1 MCLMEELATDFGLV
15 EGPTWIKDKGLLFSD
30 VIKGGVYLLD
40 DSNNISTIVAHRR
53 GIGGIAVHEKNG
65 LVVGGRNISYK
76 SFTGDK
82 TTTLLSNDV
91 TEVALGFNDLTTD
104 SKGRVYVG
112 SVAFKVFSD
121 EEMIP
126 GHLHVIDVDGSVR
139 TISDGVML
147 SNGLG
152 FSPDGKTLYHSD
164 ARDAVVRQ
172 YAVSPDGDV
181 SDWKPFVKTNNG
193 HPDGL
198 AVAEDGSVWI
208 AMAYGARVDV
218 FESNGALRAS
228 LPVPLPMVTSVC
240 FGGPDLKDLYVVT
253 GSRGG
258 PSDSCGTI
266 FRTRVEVPG
275 LPISDAKVSLED

>member
-1 MCLMEELATDFGLV
+1 MEELATGFGLV
-15 EGPTWIKDKGLLFSD
+15 EGPTWINDRGLLFSD

-40 DSNNISTIVAHRR
+40 HLNNVSPIVEHRR
-53 GIGGIAVHEKNG
+53 GIGGIAIHQENG
-65 LVVGGRNISYK
+65 LIVGGRNIAYK

-82 TTTLLSNDV
+82 TTILLSNDV
-91 TEVALGFNDLTTD
+91 TEDALGFNDLTTD

-121 EEMIP
+121 DEMIP
-126 GHLHVIDVDGSVR
+126 GHLHMIDVDGSVR

-147 SNGLG
+147 TNGLG
-152 FSPDGKTLYHSD
+152 FSPDGRTLYHAD

-172 YAVSPDGDV
+172 YEVSPDGNV
-181 SDWKPFVKTNNG
+181 SDWKPFVQANNG

-208 AMAYGARVDV
+208 AMAYGSRVDV
-218 FESNGALRAS
+218 FESNGALRES

-258 PSDSCGTI
+258 PSDICGTI
-266 FRTRVEVPG
+266 FRMRVDVRG
-275 LPISDAKVSLED
+275 LPISQAKVSLGS

>member
-1 MCLMEELATDFGLV
+1 MEELATGFGLV
-15 EGPTWIKDKGLLFSD
+15 EGPTWINDKGLLFSD

-40 DSNNISTIVAHRR
+40 HLNNVLPIVEHRR
-53 GIGGIAVHEKNG
+53 GIGGIAIHQENG
-65 LVVGGRNISYK
+65 LIVGGRNIAYK

-82 TTTLLSNDV
+82 TTILLSNDV
-91 TEVALGFNDLTTD
+91 TEDAVGFNDLTTD

-121 EEMIP
+121 DEMIP
-126 GHLHVIDVDGSVR
+126 GHLHMIDVDGSVR

-147 SNGLG
+147 TNGLG
-152 FSPDGKTLYHSD
+152 FSPDGRTLYHAD

-172 YAVSPDGDV
+172 YEVSPDGNV
-181 SDWKPFVKTNNG
+181 SDWKPFVQANNG

-208 AMAYGARVDV
+208 AMAYGSRVDV
-218 FESNGALRAS
+218 FESNGALRES

-258 PSDSCGTI
+258 PSDICGTI
-266 FRTRVEVPG
+266 FRMRVDVPG
-275 LPISDAKVSLED
+275 LPISEAKVSLGS

>member
-1 MCLMEELATDFGLV
+1 MEELATGFGLV
-15 EGPTWIKDKGLLFSD
+15 EGPTWINDRGLLFSD

-40 DSNNISTIVAHRR
+40 HLNNVSPIVEHRR
-53 GIGGIAVHEKNG
+53 GIGGIAIHQENG
-65 LVVGGRNISYK
+65 LIVGGRNIAYK

-82 TTTLLSNDV
+82 TTILLSNDV
-91 TEVALGFNDLTTD
+91 IEDAVGFNDLTTD

-121 EEMIP
+121 DEMIP

-147 SNGLG
+147 TNGLG
-152 FSPDGKTLYHSD
+152 FSPDGRTLYHAD

-172 YAVSPDGDV
+172 YEVSPDGNV
-181 SDWKPFVKTNNG
+181 SDWKPFVQANNG

-208 AMAYGARVDV
+208 AMAYGSRVDV
-218 FESNGALRAS
+218 FESNGALRES

-240 FGGPDLKDLYVVT
+240 FGGAELKDLYVVT

-258 PSDSCGTI
+258 PSDICGTI
-266 FRTRVEVPG
+266 FRTRVDVPG
-275 LPISDAKVSLED
+275 LPISEAKVSLGS

>member
-1 MCLMEELATDFGLV
+1 MEELATGFGLV
-15 EGPTWIKDKGLLFSD
+15 EGPTWINDKGLLFSD

-40 DSNNISTIVAHRR
+40 HLNNVLPIVEHRR
-53 GIGGIAVHEKNG
+53 GIGGIAIHQENG
-65 LVVGGRNISYK
+65 LIVGGRNIAYK

-82 TTTLLSNDV
+82 TTILLSNDV
-91 TEVALGFNDLTTD
+91 TEDALGFNDLTTD

-121 EEMIP
+121 DEMIP
-126 GHLHVIDVDGSVR
+126 GHLHMIDVDGSVR
-139 TISDGVML
+139 TISDGVL
-147 SNGLG
+147 LTNGLG
-152 FSPDGKTLYHSD
+152 FSPDGRTLYHAD

-172 YAVSPDGDV
+172 YEVSPDGNV
-181 SDWKPFVKTNNG
+181 SDWKPFVQANNG

-208 AMAYGARVDV
+208 AMAYGSRVDV
-218 FESNGALRAS
+218 FESNGALRES

-258 PSDSCGTI
+258 PSATCGTI
-266 FRTRVEVPG
+266 FRTRVDIPG
-275 LPISDAKVSLED
+275 LPISEAKVSLGN

>member
-1 MCLMEELATDFGLV
+1 MEELATGFGLV
-15 EGPTWIKDKGLLFSD
+15 EGPTWINDRGLLFSD

-40 DSNNISTIVAHRR
+40 HLNNVLPIVEHRR
-53 GIGGIAVHEKNG
+53 GIGGIAIHQENG
-65 LVVGGRNISYK
+65 LIVGGRNIAYK

-82 TTTLLSNDV
+82 TTILLSNDV
-91 TEVALGFNDLTTD
+91 TEDALGFNDLTTD

-121 EEMIP
+121 DEMIP

-147 SNGLG
+147 TNGLG
-152 FSPDGKTLYHSD
+152 FSHDGRTLYHAD

-172 YAVSPDGDV
+172 YEVSPDGNV
-181 SDWKPFVKTNNG
+181 SDWKPFVQANNG

-208 AMAYGARVDV
+208 AMAYGSRVDV
-218 FESNGALRAS
+218 FESNGALRES

-258 PSDSCGTI
+258 PSDICGTI
-266 FRTRVEVPG
+266 FRMRVDVPG
-275 LPISDAKVSLED
+275 LPISEAKVSLGS

>member
-1 MCLMEELATDFGLV
+1 MEELATGFGLV
-15 EGPTWIKDKGLLFSD
+15 EGPTWINDRGLLFSD

-40 DSNNISTIVAHRR
+40 HLNNVSPIVEHRR
-53 GIGGIAVHEKNG
+53 GVGGIAIHQENG
-65 LVVGGRNISYK
+65 LIVGGKNIAYK

-82 TTTLLSNDV
+82 TTILLSNDV

-121 EEMIP
+121 DEMIP
-126 GHLHVIDVDGSVR
+126 GHLHMIDVDGSVR

-147 SNGLG
+147 TNGLG
-152 FSPDGKTLYHSD
+152 FSPDGRTLYHAD

-172 YAVSPDGDV
+172 YEVSPDGNV
-181 SDWKPFVKTNNG
+181 SDWKPFVQANNG

-208 AMAYGARVDV
+208 AMAYGSRVDV
-218 FESNGALRAS
+218 FESNGALRES

-258 PSDSCGTI
+258 PSDICGTI
-266 FRTRVEVPG
+266 FRMRVDVRG
-275 LPISDAKVSLED
+275 LPISQAKVSLGS

>member
-1 MCLMEELATDFGLV
+1 MEELATGFGLV
-15 EGPTWIKDKGLLFSD
+15 EGPTWVNDTGLLFSD

-40 DSNNISTIVAHRR
+40 HLNNVSTIVEYRR
-53 GIGGIAVHEKNG
+53 GIGGIAIHEENG
-65 LVVGGRNISYK
+65 LIVGGKNIAYK

-82 TTTLLSNDV
+82 TTILLSNDV

-104 SKGRVYVG
+104 SRGRVYVG

-121 EEMIP
+121 DEMIP

-147 SNGLG
+147 TNGLG
-152 FSPDGKTLYHSD
+152 FSPDGRTLYHAD

-172 YAVSPDGDV
+172 YEVSSDGNV
-181 SDWKPFVKTNNG
+181 SDWKPFVQANNG

-218 FESNGALRAS
+218 FESNGALRES

-240 FGGPDLKDLYVVT
+240 FGGPDLKDLYVVS

-258 PSDSCGTI
+258 PSDTCGTI
-266 FRTRVEVPG
+266 FRTRVDIPG
-275 LPISDAKVSLED
+275 LPISEAKVSLGN

>member
-1 MCLMEELATDFGLV
+1 MEELATGFGLV
-15 EGPTWIKDKGLLFSD
+15 EGPTWINDKGLLFSD

-40 DSNNISTIVAHRR
+40 HLNNVLPIVEHRR
-53 GIGGIAVHEKNG
+53 GIGGIAIHQENG
-65 LVVGGRNISYK
+65 LIVGGRNIAYK

-82 TTTLLSNDV
+82 TTILLSNDV
-91 TEVALGFNDLTTD
+91 TEDALGFNDLTTD

-121 EEMIP
+121 DEMIP

-147 SNGLG
+147 TNGLG
-152 FSPDGKTLYHSD
+152 FSPDGRTLYHAD

-172 YAVSPDGDV
+172 YEVSPDGNV
-181 SDWKPFVKTNNG
+181 SDWKPFVQANNG

-208 AMAYGARVDV
+208 AMAYGSRVDV
-218 FESNGALRAS
+218 FESNGALRES

-258 PSDSCGTI
+258 PSDICGTI
-266 FRTRVEVPG
+266 FRMRVDVPG
-275 LPISDAKVSLED
+275 LPISKDKVSLGS

>member
-1 MCLMEELATDFGLV
+1 MEELVTGFGLV
-15 EGPTWIKDKGLLFSD
+15 EGPTWINDRGLLFSD

-40 DSNNISTIVAHRR
+40 HLNNVSPIVEHRR
-53 GIGGIAVHEKNG
+53 GIGGIAIHQENG
-65 LVVGGRNISYK
+65 LIVGGRNIAYK

-82 TTTLLSNDV
+82 TTILLSNDV
-91 TEVALGFNDLTTD
+91 TEDALGFNDLTTD

-121 EEMIP
+121 DEMIP

-147 SNGLG
+147 TNGLG
-152 FSPDGKTLYHSD
+152 FSPDGRTLYHAD

-172 YAVSPDGDV
+172 YEVSPDGNV
-181 SDWKPFVKTNNG
+181 SDWKPFVQANNG

-208 AMAYGARVDV
+208 AMAYGSRVDV
-218 FESNGALRAS
+218 FESNGALRES

-240 FGGPDLKDLYVVT
+240 FGGPDLSDLYVVT

-258 PSDSCGTI
+258 TSDICGTI
-266 FRTRVEVPG
+266 FRMRVDVPG
-275 LPISDAKVSLED
+275 LPISEAKVSLGS

>member
-1 MCLMEELATDFGLV
+1 MEELATGFGLV
-15 EGPTWIKDKGLLFSD
+15 EGPTWINDKGLLFSD

-40 DSNNISTIVAHRR
+40 HLNNVLPIVEHRR
-53 GIGGIAVHEKNG
+53 GIGGIAIHQENG
-65 LVVGGRNISYK
+65 LIVGGRNIAYK

-82 TTTLLSNDV
+82 TTILLSNDV

-121 EEMIP
+121 DEMIP
-126 GHLHVIDVDGSVR
+126 GHLHLIDVDGSVR

-147 SNGLG
+147 TNGLG
-152 FSPDGKTLYHSD
+152 FSPDGRTLYHAD

-172 YAVSPDGDV
+172 YEVSPDGNV
-181 SDWKPFVKTNNG
+181 SDWKPFVQANNG

-208 AMAYGARVDV
+208 AMAYGSRVDV
-218 FESNGALRAS
+218 FEGSGVLRKS

-240 FGGPDLKDLYVVT
+240 FGGRDLKDLYVVT

-258 PSDSCGTI
+258 PSDVCGTI
-266 FRTRVEVPG
+266 FRTRVDIPG
-275 LPISDAKVSLED
+275 LPISEAKVSLGN

>member
-1 MCLMEELATDFGLV
+1 MEELATGFGLV
-15 EGPTWIKDKGLLFSD
+15 EGPTWINDRGLLFSD

-40 DSNNISTIVAHRR
+40 HLNNVSPVVEHRR
-53 GIGGIAVHEKNG
+53 GIGGIAIHQENG
-65 LVVGGRNISYK
+65 LIVGGRNIAYK
-76 SFTGDK
+76 SFTGD
-82 TTTLLSNDV
+82 TTTILLSNDV
-91 TEVALGFNDLTTD
+91 TEDALGFNDLTTD

-121 EEMIP
+121 DEMIP

-147 SNGLG
+147 TNGLG
-152 FSPDGKTLYHSD
+152 FSPDGRTLYHAD

-172 YAVSPDGDV
+172 YEVSPDGNV
-181 SDWKPFVKTNNG
+181 SDWKPFVQANNG

-208 AMAYGARVDV
+208 AMAYGSRVDV
-218 FESNGALRAS
+218 FESNGALRES

-258 PSDSCGTI
+258 PSDICGTI
-266 FRTRVEVPG
+266 FRMRVDVRG
-275 LPISDAKVSLED
+275 LPISQA

>member
-1 MCLMEELATDFGLV
+1 MEQLATDFGLV

-40 DSNNISTIVAHRR
+40 GSNNISTIVAHRR

-266 FRTRVEVPG
+266 FRTRLDVPG
-275 LPISDAKVSLED
+275 LPISDAKVSLQN

>member
-1 MCLMEELATDFGLV
+1 MEELATGFGLV
-15 EGPTWIKDKGLLFSD
+15 EGPTWINDTGLLFSD

-40 DSNNISTIVAHRR
+40 HLNNVSTIVEYRR
-53 GIGGIAVHEKNG
+53 GIGGIAIHEENG
-65 LVVGGRNISYK
+65 LIVGGKNIAYK

-82 TTTLLSNDV
+82 TTILLSNDV

-121 EEMIP
+121 DEMIP
-126 GHLHVIDVDGSVR
+126 GHLHLIDVDGSVR

-147 SNGLG
+147 TNGLG
-152 FSPDGKTLYHSD
+152 FSPDGRTLYHAD

-172 YAVSPDGDV
+172 YEVSPDGNV
-181 SDWKPFVKTNNG
+181 SDWKPFVQANNG

-208 AMAYGARVDV
+208 AMAYGSRVDV
-218 FESNGALRAS
+218 FESNGALRES

-258 PSDSCGTI
+258 PSATCGTI
-266 FRTRVEVPG
+266 FRTRVDIPG
-275 LPISDAKVSLED
+275 LPISEAKVSLGN

>member
-1 MCLMEELATDFGLV
+1 MEELATGFGLV

-30 VIKGGVYLLD
+30 VIRGGVYLLE
-40 DSNNISTIVAHRR
+40 DSNNISTILEHRR
-53 GIGGIAVHEKNG
+53 GIGGIALHEKNG
-65 LVVGGRNISYK
+65 LIVGGRNISYK
-76 SFTGDK
+76 SFTSDK
-82 TTTLLSNDV
+82 TTILLSNDV

-104 SKGRVYVG
+104 SKGRIYVG

-139 TISDGVML
+139 TISDGVVL

-266 FRTRVEVPG
+266 FRTRLDVPG
-275 LPISDAKVSLED
+275 LPISDAKVSLEN

>member
-1 MCLMEELATDFGLV
+1 MEELATGFGLV
-15 EGPTWIKDKGLLFSD
+15 EGPTWINDTGLLFSD

-40 DSNNISTIVAHRR
+40 HLNNVLPIVEHRR
-53 GIGGIAVHEKNG
+53 GIGGIAIHQENG
-65 LVVGGRNISYK
+65 LIVGGRNIAYK

-82 TTTLLSNDV
+82 TTILLSNDV
-91 TEVALGFNDLTTD
+91 TEDALGFNDLTTD

-121 EEMIP
+121 DEMIP

-147 SNGLG
+147 TNGLG
-152 FSPDGKTLYHSD
+152 FSPDGRTLYHAD

-172 YAVSPDGDV
+172 YEVSPDGNV
-181 SDWKPFVKTNNG
+181 SDWKPFVQANNG

-208 AMAYGARVDV
+208 AMAYGSRVDV
-218 FESNGALRAS
+218 FESNGALRES

-258 PSDSCGTI
+258 PSDVCGTI
-266 FRTRVEVPG
+266 FRTRVDVPG
-275 LPISDAKVSLED
+275 IPISEAKVSLGN

>member
-1 MCLMEELATDFGLV
+1 MEELATDFGLV

-40 DSNNISTIVAHRR
+40 DSNNISTIVEHRR

-76 SFTGDK
+76 SFTGNK

-266 FRTRVEVPG
+266 FRTRLDVPG
-275 LPISDAKVSLED
+275 LPISDAKVSLEN

>member
-1 MCLMEELATDFGLV
+1 MEELATGFGLV
-15 EGPTWIKDKGLLFSD
+15 EGPTWINDKGLLFSD

-40 DSNNISTIVAHRR
+40 HLNNVLPIVEHRR
-53 GIGGIAVHEKNG
+53 GIGGIAIHDENG
-65 LVVGGRNISYK
+65 LIVGGRNIAYK

-82 TTTLLSNDV
+82 TTILLSNDV

-121 EEMIP
+121 DEMIP

-147 SNGLG
+147 TNGLG
-152 FSPDGKTLYHSD
+152 FSPDGRTLYHAD

-172 YAVSPDGDV
+172 YEVSPDGNV
-181 SDWKPFVKTNNG
+181 SDWKPFVQANNG

-208 AMAYGARVDV
+208 AMAYGSRVDV
-218 FESNGALRAS
+218 FESNGALRES

-258 PSDSCGTI
+258 PSDICGTI
-266 FRTRVEVPG
+266 FRMRVDVPG
-275 LPISDAKVSLED
+275 LPISEAKVSLGS

>member
-1 MCLMEELATDFGLV
+1 MYKRQGLV
-15 EGPTWIKDKGLLFSD
+15 EGPNWINDRGLLFSD

-40 DSNNISTIVAHRR
+40 HLNNVSPIVEHRR
-53 GIGGIAVHEKNG
+53 GIGGIAIHQENG
-65 LVVGGRNISYK
+65 LIVGGRNIAYK

-82 TTTLLSNDV
+82 TTILLSNDV
-91 TEVALGFNDLTTD
+91 TEDALGFNDLTTD

-121 EEMIP
+121 DEMIP
-126 GHLHVIDVDGSVR
+126 GHLHVIDVEGSGR

-147 SNGLG
+147 TNGLG
-152 FSPDGKTLYHSD
+152 FSPDGRTLYHAD

-172 YAVSPDGDV
+172 YEVSPDGNV
-181 SDWKPFVKTNNG
+181 SDWKPFVQANNG

-208 AMAYGARVDV
+208 AMAYGSRVDV
-218 FESNGALRAS
+218 FESNGALRES

-258 PSDSCGTI
+258 PSDICGTI
-266 FRTRVEVPG
+266 FRMRVDVPG
-275 LPISDAKVSLED
+275 LPISEAKVSLGS

>member
-1 MCLMEELATDFGLV
+1 MEELATGFGLV
-15 EGPTWIKDKGLLFSD
+15 EGPTWINDKGLLFSD

-40 DSNNISTIVAHRR
+40 HLNNVLPIVEHRR
-53 GIGGIAVHEKNG
+53 GIGGIAIHQENG
-65 LVVGGRNISYK
+65 LIVGGRNIAYK

-82 TTTLLSNDV
+82 TTILLSNDV
-91 TEVALGFNDLTTD
+91 TEDALGFNDLTTD

-112 SVAFKVFSD
+112 SVAFRVFSD
-121 EEMIP
+121 DEMIP

-147 SNGLG
+147 TNGLG
-152 FSPDGKTLYHSD
+152 FSPDGRTLYHAD

-172 YAVSPDGDV
+172 YEVSPDGNV
-181 SDWKPFVKTNNG
+181 SDWKPFVQANNG

-208 AMAYGARVDV
+208 AMAYGSRVDV
-218 FESNGALRAS
+218 FESNGALRES

-240 FGGPDLKDLYVVT
+240 FGGADLKDLYVVT

-258 PSDSCGTI
+258 PSDICGTI
-266 FRTRVEVPG
+266 FRTRVDVPG
-275 LPISDAKVSLED
+275 LPISEAKVSLGS

>member
-1 MCLMEELATDFGLV
+1 MEELATDFGLV

-208 AMAYGARVDV
+208 AMAYGSRVDV
-218 FESNGALRAS
+218 FESNGALRTS
-228 LPVPLPMVTSVC
+228 LPVPLPMVTSLC
-240 FGGPDLKDLYVVT
+240 FGGADLKDLYVVT

-266 FRTRVEVPG
+266 FRTRLDVPG
-275 LPISDAKVSLED
+275 LPISDAKVSLEN

>member
-1 MCLMEELATDFGLV
+1 MEELATGFGLV
-15 EGPTWIKDKGLLFSD
+15 EGPTWVNDTGLLFSD

-40 DSNNISTIVAHRR
+40 HLNNVSTIVEYRR
-53 GIGGIAVHEKNG
+53 GIGGIAIHEENG
-65 LVVGGRNISYK
+65 LIVGGKNIAYK

-82 TTTLLSNDV
+82 TTILLSNDV

-121 EEMIP
+121 DKMIP
-126 GHLHVIDVDGSVR
+126 GHLHLIDVDGSVR

-147 SNGLG
+147 TNGLG
-152 FSPDGKTLYHSD
+152 FSPDGRTLYHAD

-172 YAVSPDGDV
+172 YEVSPDGNV
-181 SDWKPFVKTNNG
+181 SDWKPFVQANNG

-208 AMAYGARVDV
+208 AMAYGSRVDV
-218 FESNGALRAS
+218 FESNGALRES

-258 PSDSCGTI
+258 PSATCGTI
-266 FRTRVEVPG
+266 FRTRVDIPG
-275 LPISDAKVSLED
+275 LPISEAKVSLGN

>member
-1 MCLMEELATDFGLV
+1 MEELATGFGLV
-15 EGPTWIKDKGLLFSD
+15 EGPTWINDKGLLFSD

-40 DSNNISTIVAHRR
+40 HLNNVLPIVEHRR
-53 GIGGIAVHEKNG
+53 GIGGIAIHQENG
-65 LVVGGRNISYK
+65 LIVGGRNIAYK

-82 TTTLLSNDV
+82 TTILLSNDV
-91 TEVALGFNDLTTD
+91 TEDALGFNDLTTD

-121 EEMIP
+121 DEMIP

-147 SNGLG
+147 TNGLG
-152 FSPDGKTLYHSD
+152 FSPDGRTLYHAD

-172 YAVSPDGDV
+172 YEVSPDGNV
-181 SDWKPFVKTNNG
+181 SDWKPFVQANNG

-208 AMAYGARVDV
+208 AMAYGSRVDV
-218 FESNGALRAS
+218 FESNGALRES

-258 PSDSCGTI
+258 PSDNCGTI
-266 FRTRVEVPG
+266 FRMRVDVPG
-275 LPISDAKVSLED
+275 LPISEAKVSLGS

>member
-1 MCLMEELATDFGLV
+1 MEELATGFGLV
-15 EGPTWIKDKGLLFSD
+15 EGPTWINDKGLLFSD

-40 DSNNISTIVAHRR
+40 HLNNVLPIVEHRR
-53 GIGGIAVHEKNG
+53 GIGGIAIHQENG
-65 LVVGGRNISYK
+65 LIVGGRNIAYK

-82 TTTLLSNDV
+82 TTILLSNDV
-91 TEVALGFNDLTTD
+91 TEDALGFNDLTTD

-121 EEMIP
+121 DEMIP
-126 GHLHVIDVDGSVR
+126 GHLHMIDVDGSVR

-147 SNGLG
+147 TNGLG
-152 FSPDGKTLYHSD
+152 FSPDGRTLYHAD

-172 YAVSPDGDV
+172 YEVSPDGNV
-181 SDWKPFVKTNNG
+181 SDWKPFVQANNG

-208 AMAYGARVDV
+208 AMAYGSRVDV
-218 FESNGALRAS
+218 FESNGALRES

-258 PSDSCGTI
+258 PSDVCGTI
-266 FRTRVEVPG
+266 FRTRVDVPG
-275 LPISDAKVSLED
+275 LPISEAKVSLGN

>member
-1 MCLMEELATDFGLV
+1 MEELATGFGLV
-15 EGPTWIKDKGLLFSD
+15 EGPTWINDTGLLFSD
-30 VIKGGVYLLD
+30 VIKGGVYLPDHL
-40 DSNNISTIVAHRR
+40 NNVSTIVEHRR
-53 GIGGIAVHEKNG
+53 GIGGIAIHEENG
-65 LVVGGRNISYK
+65 LIVGGKNIAYK

-82 TTTLLSNDV
+82 TTILLSNDV

-121 EEMIP
+121 DEMIP
-126 GHLHVIDVDGSVR
+126 GHLHMIDVDGSVR

-147 SNGLG
+147 TNGLG
-152 FSPDGKTLYHSD
+152 FSPDGRTLYHAD

-172 YAVSPDGDV
+172 YEVSPDGNV
-181 SDWKPFVKTNNG
+181 SDWKPFVQANNG

-208 AMAYGARVDV
+208 AMAYGSRVDV
-218 FESNGALRAS
+218 FESNGALRES

-258 PSDSCGTI
+258 PSDVCGTI
-266 FRTRVEVPG
+266 FRTRVDVPG
-275 LPISDAKVSLED
+275 LPISEAKVSLGN

>member
-1 MCLMEELATDFGLV
+1 MEELATGFGLV

-30 VIKGGVYLLD
+30 VIRGGVYLLE
-40 DSNNISTIVAHRR
+40 DSNNISTILEHRR
-53 GIGGIAVHEKNG
+53 GIGGIALHEKNG
-65 LVVGGRNISYK
+65 LIVGGRNISYK
-76 SFTGDK
+76 SFTSDK
-82 TTTLLSNDV
+82 TTILLSNDV

-104 SKGRVYVG
+104 SKGRIYVG

-139 TISDGVML
+139 TISDGVVL

-181 SDWKPFVKTNNG
+181 SDWKPFVQTNNG

-208 AMAYGARVDV
+208 AMAYGSRVDV
-218 FESNGALRAS
+218 FESNGALRTS
-228 LPVPLPMVTSVC
+228 LPVPLPMVTSLC
-240 FGGPDLKDLYVVT
+240 FGGADLKDLYVVT

-258 PSDSCGTI
+258 PSDSCGTV
-266 FRTRVEVPG
+266 FRTRLDVAG
-275 LPISDAKVSLED
+275 LPISDAKVPLED

>member
-1 MCLMEELATDFGLV
+1 MEELATGFGLV
-15 EGPTWIKDKGLLFSD
+15 EGPTWINDRGLLFSD

-40 DSNNISTIVAHRR
+40 HLNNVSPIVEHRR
-53 GIGGIAVHEKNG
+53 GIGGIAIHQENG
-65 LVVGGRNISYK
+65 LIVGGRNIAYK

-82 TTTLLSNDV
+82 TTILLSNDV
-91 TEVALGFNDLTTD
+91 TEDALGFNDLTTD

-121 EEMIP
+121 DEMIP

-147 SNGLG
+147 TNGLG
-152 FSPDGKTLYHSD
+152 FSPDGRTLYHAD

-172 YAVSPDGDV
+172 YEVSPDGNV
-181 SDWKPFVKTNNG
+181 SDWKPFVQANNG

-208 AMAYGARVDV
+208 AMAYGSRVDV
-218 FESNGALRAS
+218 FESNGALRES

-240 FGGPDLKDLYVVT
+240 FGGSDLKDLYVVT

-258 PSDSCGTI
+258 PSDICGTI
-266 FRTRVEVPG
+266 FRMRVDVPG
-275 LPISDAKVSLED
+275 LPISEAKVSLGS

>member
-1 MCLMEELATDFGLV
+1 MEELATDFGLV

-40 DSNNISTIVAHRR
+40 DSNNISTIVEHRR

-208 AMAYGARVDV
+208 AMAYGSRVDV

-266 FRTRVEVPG
+266 FRTRLDVPG
-275 LPISDAKVSLED
+275 LPISDAKVSLEN

>member
-1 MCLMEELATDFGLV
+1 MEELATGFGLV
-15 EGPTWIKDKGLLFSD
+15 EGPTWINDRGLLFSD

-40 DSNNISTIVAHRR
+40 HLNNVLPIVEHRR
-53 GIGGIAVHEKNG
+53 GIGGIAIHQENG
-65 LVVGGRNISYK
+65 LIVAGRNIAYK

-82 TTTLLSNDV
+82 TTILLSNDV
-91 TEVALGFNDLTTD
+91 TEDALGFNDLTTD

-121 EEMIP
+121 DEMIP

-147 SNGLG
+147 TNGLG
-152 FSPDGKTLYHSD
+152 FSPDGRTLYHAD

-172 YAVSPDGDV
+172 YEVSPDGNV
-181 SDWKPFVKTNNG
+181 SDWKPFVQANNG

-208 AMAYGARVDV
+208 AMAYGSRVDV
-218 FESNGALRAS
+218 FESNGALRES

-258 PSDSCGTI
+258 PSDICGTI
-266 FRTRVEVPG
+266 FRMRVDVPG
-275 LPISDAKVSLED
+275 LPISEAKVSLGS

>member
-1 MCLMEELATDFGLV
+1 MEELATGFGLV
-15 EGPTWIKDKGLLFSD
+15 EGPTWVNDTGLLFSD

-40 DSNNISTIVAHRR
+40 HLNNVLPIVEHRR
-53 GIGGIAVHEKNG
+53 GIGGIAIHQENG
-65 LVVGGRNISYK
+65 LIVGGRNIAYK

-82 TTTLLSNDV
+82 TTILLSNDV
-91 TEVALGFNDLTTD
+91 TEDAVGFNDLTTD

-121 EEMIP
+121 DEMIP

-147 SNGLG
+147 TNGLG
-152 FSPDGKTLYHSD
+152 FSPDGRTLYHAD

-172 YAVSPDGDV
+172 YEVSPDGNV
-181 SDWKPFVKTNNG
+181 SDWKPFVQANNG

-208 AMAYGARVDV
+208 AMAYGSRVDV
-218 FESNGALRAS
+218 FESNGALRES

-258 PSDSCGTI
+258 PSDICGTI
-266 FRTRVEVPG
+266 FRTRVDVPG
-275 LPISDAKVSLED
+275 LPISEAKVSLGS

>member
-1 MCLMEELATDFGLV
+1 MEELATGFGLV
-15 EGPTWIKDKGLLFSD
+15 EGPTWINDRGLLFSD

-40 DSNNISTIVAHRR
+40 HLNNVLPIVEHRR
-53 GIGGIAVHEKNG
+53 GIGGIAIHQENG
-65 LVVGGRNISYK
+65 LIVGGRNIAYK

-82 TTTLLSNDV
+82 TTILLSNDV
-91 TEVALGFNDLTTD
+91 TEDALGFNDLTTD

-121 EEMIP
+121 DEMIP
-126 GHLHVIDVDGSVR
+126 GHLHVIDLDGSVR

-147 SNGLG
+147 TNGLG
-152 FSPDGKTLYHSD
+152 FSPDGRTLYHAD

-172 YAVSPDGDV
+172 YEVSPDGNV
-181 SDWKPFVKTNNG
+181 SDWKPFVQANNG

-208 AMAYGARVDV
+208 AMAYGSRVDV
-218 FESNGALRAS
+218 FESNGALRES

-258 PSDSCGTI
+258 PSDICGTI
-266 FRTRVEVPG
+266 FRMRVDVPG
-275 LPISDAKVSLED
+275 LPISEAKVSLGS

>member
-1 MCLMEELATDFGLV
+1 MEELATGFGLV
-15 EGPTWIKDKGLLFSD
+15 EGPTWLKDKGLLFSD
-30 VIKGGVYLLD
+30 VIRGGVYLLNG
-40 DSNNISTIVAHRR
+40 SNEISTIVEHRR
-53 GIGGIAVHEKNG
+53 GIGGIAIHEENG
-65 LVVGGRNISYK
+65 LIVGGKNIAYK
-76 SFTGDK
+76 SFTDDK
-82 TTTLLSNDV
+82 TTILLSNDV
-91 TEVALGFNDLTTD
+91 TVAALGFNDLTTD

-121 EEMIP
+121 DEMIP

-147 SNGLG
+147 TNGLG
-152 FSPDGKTLYHSD
+152 FSPDGRTLYHAD

-172 YAVSPDGDV
+172 YEVSPDGNV
-181 SDWKPFVKTNNG
+181 SDWKPFVQANNG

-208 AMAYGARVDV
+208 AMAYGSRVDV
-218 FESNGALRAS
+218 YESNGALRES

-258 PSDSCGTI
+258 PSDVCGTI
-266 FRTRVEVPG
+266 FRTRVDVPG
-275 LPISDAKVSLED
+275 LPISEAKVSLGN

>member
-1 MCLMEELATDFGLV
+1 MEELATGFGLV
-15 EGPTWIKDKGLLFSD
+15 EGPTWINDKGLLFSD

-40 DSNNISTIVAHRR
+40 HLNNVLPIVEHRR
-53 GIGGIAVHEKNG
+53 GIGGIAIHQENG
-65 LVVGGRNISYK
+65 LIVGGRNIAYK

-82 TTTLLSNDV
+82 TTILLSNDV
-91 TEVALGFNDLTTD
+91 TEDALGFNDLTTD

-112 SVAFKVFSD
+112 SVAFRVFSD
-121 EEMIP
+121 DEMIP

-147 SNGLG
+147 TNGLG
-152 FSPDGKTLYHSD
+152 FSPDGRTLYHAD

-172 YAVSPDGDV
+172 YEVSPDGNV
-181 SDWKPFVKTNNG
+181 SDWKPFVQANNG

-208 AMAYGARVDV
+208 AMAYGSRVDV
-218 FESNGALRAS
+218 FESNGALRES

-258 PSDSCGTI
+258 PSDICGTI
-266 FRTRVEVPG
+266 FRMRVDVPG
-275 LPISDAKVSLED
+275 LPISEAKVSLGS

>member
-1 MCLMEELATDFGLV
+1 MEELATGFGLV
-15 EGPTWIKDKGLLFSD
+15 EGPTWINDKGLLFSD

-40 DSNNISTIVAHRR
+40 HLNNVLPIVEHRR
-53 GIGGIAVHEKNG
+53 GIGGIAIHQENG
-65 LVVGGRNISYK
+65 LIVGGRNIAYK

-82 TTTLLSNDV
+82 TTILLSNDV
-91 TEVALGFNDLTTD
+91 TEDALGFNDLTTD

-121 EEMIP
+121 DEMIP

-147 SNGLG
+147 TNGLG
-152 FSPDGKTLYHSD
+152 FSPDGRTLYHAD

-172 YAVSPDGDV
+172 YEVSPDGNV
-181 SDWKPFVKTNNG
+181 SDWKPFVQANNG

-208 AMAYGARVDV
+208 AMAYGSRVDV
-218 FESNGALRAS
+218 FESNGALRES

-258 PSDSCGTI
+258 PSDVCGTI
-266 FRTRVEVPG
+266 FRMRVDVPG
-275 LPISDAKVSLED
+275 LPISEAKVSLGS